1 MKNIYVE
8 RIRELYPDLELNQ
21 IEVNDIGQN
30 NDVLIINNMLVFRFP
45 KYIEGIKKLEKET
58 KVLDHIKGKVSLPI
72 SYPQYRSFEIY
83 EVGKVF
89 TGYQLIEG
97 GPLWPQIMKEMN
109 NEEQIQNLSSQLV
122 EFLSELHF
130 QPISNLD
137 IKKQSVKDIR
147 QSIVEL
153 YDNFKEKLFPYMKEK
168 SKSDVSQS
176 FEDFLSNAKL
186 MDFSTVLI
194 HGDFGASNILWDSKR
209 NEITGVIDFGETE
222 IGDPA
227 YDFAG
232 LLASYGQ
239 PFVERCLSL
248 YPEGTKVLERIN
260 FYKSTFALQEALH
273 GIENNDLEAFEN
285 GIKEYR

>member
-30 NDVLIINNMLVFRFP
+30 NDVLIVNDTLVFRFP
-45 KYIEGIKKLEKET
+45 KYIEGINKLEKET

-72 SYPQYRSFEIY
+72 SYPQYRSFDLY

-97 GPLWPQIMKEMN
+97 SPLWPQTMKELN
-109 NEEQIQNLSSQLV
+109 NEEQIQDLSSQLV

-130 QPISNLD
+130 QPIANLD
-137 IKKQSVKDIR
+137 IKKQSVEDIR

-153 YDNFKEKLFPYMKEK
+153 YVNFKDKLFPYMNEN
-168 SKSDVSQS
+168 SRSEVSQN
-176 FEDFLSNAKL
+176 FEGFLSNDKL
-186 MDFSTVLI
+186 LNFSTVLI

-209 NEITGVIDFGETE
+209 KVVSGVIDFGETE

-239 PFVERCLSL
+239 PFVERCLNQ
-248 YPEGTKVLERIN
+248 YPEGTKVLERII

-273 GIENNDLEAFEN
+273 GFENNDIKAFEN
-285 GIKEYR
+285 GIKDYR